1 MAEAKAYEQE
11 YGQYEI
17 IDGKTVMMSPAATNH
32 RRIQRNL

>member
-17 IDGKTVMMSPAATNH
+17 IDGEVIMMSPAATIVPYF
-32 RRIQRNL
+32 RFGM